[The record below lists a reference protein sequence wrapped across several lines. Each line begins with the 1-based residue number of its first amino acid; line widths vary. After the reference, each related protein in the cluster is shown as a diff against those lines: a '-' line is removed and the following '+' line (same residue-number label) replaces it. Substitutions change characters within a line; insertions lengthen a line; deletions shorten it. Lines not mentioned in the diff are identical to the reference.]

1 MPRNYQL
8 RSLEQVD
15 SNHYVDFEEQR
26 IEQTVSVGALPIM
39 K

>member
-15 SNHYVDFEEQR
+15 SNNYTDFEEHR
-26 IEQTVSVGALPIM
+26 IEQTVSVGALPVM